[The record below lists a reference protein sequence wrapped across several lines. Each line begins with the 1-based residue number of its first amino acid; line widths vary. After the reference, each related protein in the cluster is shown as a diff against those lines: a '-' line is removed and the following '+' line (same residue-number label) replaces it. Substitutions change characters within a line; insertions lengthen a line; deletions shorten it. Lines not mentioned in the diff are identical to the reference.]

1 MVLAQRHASTQH
13 VRQACE
19 RAIQHLALRRYAEV
33 CRLRKLARAAR
44 HRAMP
49 LDRLHLL
56 GKQLLSEAMLLAV
69 SHDQQI
75 TVEEAELLRAFCACL
90 HCPVPSL
97 LSANVSI

>member
-1 MVLAQRHASTQH
+1 M
-13 VRQACE
+13 
-19 RAIQHLALRRYAEV
+19 QHLALRRYPEYAVYESWPG
-33 CRLRKLARAAR
+33 LLDAALLL
-44 HRAMP
+44 

-90 HCPVPSL
+90 HCPVPPL
-97 LSANVSI
+97 LSANVSN